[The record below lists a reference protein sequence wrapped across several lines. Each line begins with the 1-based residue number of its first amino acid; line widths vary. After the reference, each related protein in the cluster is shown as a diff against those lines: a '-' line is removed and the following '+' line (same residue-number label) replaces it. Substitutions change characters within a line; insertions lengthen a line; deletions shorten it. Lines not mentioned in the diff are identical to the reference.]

1 MPRAIIAAHLWTLS
15 SLDTSVCAADTSNGS
30 RSVPLAS
37 HATSVDTVSS
47 SSRARKEPRADTR
60 FSEHAEIAARDDLPQ
75 WKGRRSLQDPPHSR
89 CPVASW
95 LSTHAPR
102 TFDELAVSA
111 GVRDALVGA
120 SLAAEPPHLL
130 ITGPAGVGKTAAWRL
145 VARQMLGPGWQATTH
160 VLQARDLA
168 RTRGAMAKFEGF
180 LRPGGSGS
188 ADTLAGRM
196 SLDAYDRG
204 IIRAAEGDLAPAGA
218 EIEIQPGQVPVSRL
232 LVIEDADH
240 LGGIRQ
246 AYLRRMME
254 TVGVASR
261 FILVARAPSR
271 LIDAIR
277 SRTRMVRIP
286 STERD
291 VVIETMRSLA
301 AKEAA
306 EVDDGVL
313 GDLAYVSEGNLRKAL
328 FTLEMLDAR
337 GLAADRSAVHRLVQA
352 TTLQAGRHLL
362 ELALRGRVVEW
373 RWENVRGRRSKVLA
387 GAMAEI
393 DRLMNDHG
401 LDADDL
407 ISQLHDVLVGRRL
420 SLPDELRRELLADLA
435 LCDTQIRRTMHA
447 RIPFESFL
455 HKAAASG
462 RKHGLAF
469 G

>member
-1 MPRAIIAAHLWTLS
+1 
-15 SLDTSVCAADTSNGS
+15 
-30 RSVPLAS
+30 
-37 HATSVDTVSS
+37 
-47 SSRARKEPRADTR
+47 
-60 FSEHAEIAARDDLPQ
+60 
-75 WKGRRSLQDPPHSR
+75 
-89 CPVASW
+89 
-95 LSTHAPR
+95 
-102 TFDELAVSA
+102 
-111 GVRDALVGA
+111 
-120 SLAAEPPHLL
+120 
-130 ITGPAGVGKTAAWRL
+130 
-145 VARQMLGPGWQATTH
+145 
-160 VLQARDLA
+160 
-168 RTRGAMAKFEGF
+168 MAKFEGF

-204 IIRAAEGDLAPAGA
+204 IIRAAEGDVAPTGS
-218 EIEIQPGQVPVSRL
+218 EIEIQSGQVPVSRL

-286 STERD
+286 STDRE
-291 VVIETMRSLA
+291 VVIGTMRSLA
-301 AKEAA
+301 AKEGT
-306 EVDDGVL
+306 EVADGVL
-313 GDLAYVSEGNLRKAL
+313 GDLAYVAEGNLRKAI

-373 RWENVRGRRSKVLA
+373 RWEKVRGRRSKVLA
-387 GAMAEI
+387 GAMAEV

-435 LCDTQIRRTMHA
+435 LCDTQIRSTMHA
-447 RIPFESFL
+447 RIPFENFL

>member
-1 MPRAIIAAHLWTLS
+1 
-15 SLDTSVCAADTSNGS
+15 
-30 RSVPLAS
+30 
-37 HATSVDTVSS
+37 
-47 SSRARKEPRADTR
+47 
-60 FSEHAEIAARDDLPQ
+60 
-75 WKGRRSLQDPPHSR
+75 
-89 CPVASW
+89 
-95 LSTHAPR
+95 
-102 TFDELAVSA
+102 
-111 GVRDALVGA
+111 
-120 SLAAEPPHLL
+120 
-130 ITGPAGVGKTAAWRL
+130 
-145 VARQMLGPGWQATTH
+145 
-160 VLQARDLA
+160 
-168 RTRGAMAKFEGF
+168 
-180 LRPGGSGS
+180 
-188 ADTLAGRM
+188 
-196 SLDAYDRG
+196 
-204 IIRAAEGDLAPAGA
+204 
-218 EIEIQPGQVPVSRL
+218 
-232 LVIEDADH
+232 
-240 LGGIRQ
+240 
-246 AYLRRMME
+246 ME

-286 STERD
+286 STNPD

-301 AKEAA
+301 TKEGA

-387 GAMAEI
+387 GAMSEV

-447 RIPFESFL
+447 RIPFENFL
-455 HKAAASG
+455 HKAADSG